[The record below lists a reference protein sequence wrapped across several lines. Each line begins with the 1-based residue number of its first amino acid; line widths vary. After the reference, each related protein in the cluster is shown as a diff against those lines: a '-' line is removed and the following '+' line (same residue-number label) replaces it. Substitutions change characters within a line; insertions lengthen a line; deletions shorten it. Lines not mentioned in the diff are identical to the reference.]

1 MTHQRTG
8 TIAATPPFDFAHT
21 LAFLSA
27 FPPTADE
34 QAIDAQ
40 RLTKAVIVDDVPL
53 AFTLR
58 ASGTT
63 DAPQLAYTLYTDTP
77 LGPTRIEAALDRIGF
92 FLGLTDDLRPFYAIG
107 ATDPAFAPV
116 QAQLYG
122 YHQAKFLTPF
132 ENACWAIL
140 TQRNPL
146 PQARRA
152 KETLI
157 ARYGGGITVDGRRYD
172 AFPEAAR
179 LAAVAPDELI
189 TLVGNARRGTY
200 LTATAS
206 AFAAVDEGWLH
217 AGPIAEVEGW
227 LRAIKGIGAWSAAF
241 ILIRGLSRAEILP
254 LGEER
259 LAAIVARRYLGG
271 AAATDEAI
279 ARCAAP
285 YGPWRGYWAHY
296 LRVAG

>member
-1 MTHQRTG
+1 MPYQQTG
-8 TIAATPPFDFAHT
+8 TIAATPPFNFAHT
-21 LAFLSA
+21 LAFLND

-40 RLTKAVIVDDVPL
+40 RLIKAVIVGDVPL
-53 AFTLR
+53 AFAVR

-63 DAPQLAYTLYTDTP
+63 EEPGLAYTLHADTP
-77 LGPTRIEAALDRIGF
+77 LDPTHVEAALDRIGF
-92 FLGLTDDLRPFYAIG
+92 FLGLADDLRPFYAIG
-107 ATDPAFAPV
+107 ATDPPFAPV
-116 QAQLYG
+116 QTQLYG

-157 ARYGGGITVDGRRYD
+157 ARYGGGVTVDGRRYD

-179 LAAVAPDELI
+179 LAAVAPDELVA
-189 TLVGNARRGTY
+189 LVGNARRGTY
-200 LTATAS
+200 LHAAAS
-206 AFAAVDEGWLH
+206 AFAAVDEGWLR

-227 LRAIKGIGAWSAAF
+227 LRGIEGIGAWSASF
-241 ILIRGLSRAEILP
+241 ILIRGLGRAEILP
-254 LGEER
+254 PGEER
-259 LAAIVARRYLGG
+259 LATIVARRYLGG
-271 AAATDEAI
+271 ESATDEAI

>member
-1 MTHQRTG
+1 MTYQQTG
-8 TIAATPPFDFAHT
+8 TIAATPPFDFAHS
-21 LAFLSA
+21 LAFLND
-27 FPPTADE
+27 FPPTAGE
-34 QAIDAQ
+34 QSIDA
-40 RLTKAVIVDDVPL
+40 RSLTKVVLIDDVPL
-53 AFTLR
+53 AFTVR

-63 DAPQLAYTLYTDTP
+63 EEPGLDYTLHADTP
-77 LGPTRIEAALDRIGF
+77 LDRTTIEVARDRIGF
-92 FLGLTDDLRPFYAIG
+92 FLGLTDELRPFYAIG

-116 QAQLYG
+116 QARLYG
-122 YHQAKFLTPF
+122 YHQTKFLTPF

-146 PQARRA
+146 PQARRT
-152 KETLI
+152 KEALI
-157 ARYGGGITVDGRRYD
+157 ARYGGGVTVDGRRYE
-172 AFPEAAR
+172 AFPEAPR
-179 LAAVAPDELI
+179 LAAVAPDELA

-200 LTATAS
+200 LHAAAN
-206 AFAAVDEGWLH
+206 AFATVDEGWLRT
-217 AGPIAEVEGW
+217 GPIAEVEGW
-227 LRAIKGIGAWSAAF
+227 LRAIKGIGAWSATF
-241 ILIRGLSRAEILP
+241 ILIRGLGRAEILP

-271 AAATDEAI
+271 APATDETI

>member
-1 MTHQRTG
+1 MRYQQTG

-21 LAFLSA
+21 LAFLSD
-27 FPPTADE
+27 FPATAGE
-34 QAIDAQ
+34 QEIDTQ
-40 RLTKAVIVDDVPL
+40 TLTKAVLIDDVPI
-53 AFTLR
+53 AFTVR
-58 ASGTT
+58 ASGTSEE
-63 DAPQLAYTLYTDTP
+63 PGLAYTLHADTP
-77 LGPTRIEAALDRIGF
+77 LDPAHIGAARDRIGF

-152 KETLI
+152 KEALI
-157 ARYGGGITVDGRRYD
+157 ARHGGGVTVDGRRYD
-172 AFPEAAR
+172 AFPEATR
-179 LAAVAPDELI
+179 LAAVTPDELAAI
-189 TLVGNARRGTY
+189 GGNARRGAY
-200 LTATAS
+200 LHAAAS
-206 AFAAVDEGWLH
+206 AFATVDEGWLR

-241 ILIRGLSRAEILP
+241 ILIRGLGRTEVLP
-254 LGEER
+254 VGEER
-259 LAAIVARRYLGG
+259 LGAIISRRYLGG
-271 AAATDEAI
+271 APATDEAI

-285 YGPWRGYWAHY
+285 YGPWGGYWAHY